1 MSSSFSM
8 VKYRAISL
16 ANILTRGGPHQVDHL
31 YRPRT
36 EPTMLVVDLA
46 KNASE
51 RDRSET
57 YHLS

>member
-1 MSSSFSM
+1 M
-8 VKYRAISL
+8 VRYRAISL

-36 EPTMLVVDLA
+36 EPTMLVADLA

-51 RDRSET
+51 IDRSET
-57 YHLS
+57 YPLS